1 MKKPKSIIIQGHTY
15 KIISNNSKD
24 CKENLESKDL
34 RGCIK
39 YPEQVIYIAPDQH
52 DDSWML
58 TLVHEM
64 VHGFLQHF
72 GYKDN
77 EKLVDNLATAIF
89 TFMRENQ
96 NLWGPKK

>member
-39 YPEQVIYIAPDQH
+39 YPEQTIYIAPDQH
-52 DDSWML
+52 EQSWEL
-58 TLVHEM
+58 TLWHEII
-64 VHGFLQHF
+64 HGFYNHMGLF
-72 GYKDN
+72 EN
-77 EKLVDNLATAIF
+77 EKRVDNLATSLY
-89 TFMRENQ
+89 TFFHEN
-96 NLWGPKK
+96 KIEVFK